1 MFGNH
6 KLQNRYDVIPSIY
19 IRVIGIFVLQLV
31 HAGEAIYL
39 RKMNSSFDEDDFEI
53 KLFASKVS
61 FRIINDFQ
69 FSLAIFYLCIKYAIH
84 YAGFKKWNLLC
95 WFMLGHEAKCLWLH
109 STIATFRWSM
119 FSGVP
124 FFLISS
130 GFSLNSSHIGLILNI
145 IFWLMSSIGYSPSF
159 IVY

>member
-6 KLQNRYDVIPSIY
+6 KLQNRCDVIPSIY
-19 IRVIGIFVLQLV
+19 VRVIGIFVLQLV

-84 YAGFKKWNLLC
+84 YAGFKK
-95 WFMLGHEAKCLWLH
+95 
-109 STIATFRWSM
+109 
-119 FSGVP
+119 
-124 FFLISS
+124 
-130 GFSLNSSHIGLILNI
+130 
-145 IFWLMSSIGYSPSF
+145 
-159 IVY
+159 